1 MSTHVFIQSG
11 ETRKVNFFDSRLNPI
26 NIGELLILIDFDEL
40 NLKFD
45 RFDLFSLILTEDSLI
60 DDSNLVYF
68 KNRADKKNIIIEKVD
83 TELDDSL
90 LTVGHDIALEFNL
103 NNLVE
108 NLEKIVMYL
117 EFINVSLKTRFF
129 KSVFQTNNIINHSP
143 LFKGNVNFSIVNR
156 EDGRCYLK
164 GTMSEFSLLNKLAT
178 IKKVGQYEIEVQ
190 FHSEVIQVE
199 ISEVINRYLIPNNAN

>member
-45 RFDLFSLILTEDSLI
+45 RFDLFSLILTEDSSI